1 MEIPVAFQLGDCR
14 VDPVKRTLSC
24 ESLGTLSLQPKFVDV
39 LYQLAEHYPEV
50 VSRDHLIDT
59 IWEGNHFVGA
69 KALTNAIWH
78 LRRALAQVDPDR
90 EWIETLRKGG
100 YRLKVRPEPL
110 EHKALKPLETRRR
123 VSWLMRASL
132 ALALGVGATLTYLF
146 WHFAT
151 TDHHKLTRQLTS
163 LTRTPG
169 RELFPAPSP
178 DGRYL
183 VYYWNRYT
191 QPSELY
197 LKDLTQPDLPPRK
210 LTDSPDQDGRAY
222 WGPKGRTLVYARSG
236 RDYCHLVRHRL
247 ATNTVTKLADCAVGT
262 AVGLDLSVDGRL
274 LAYLGEAE
282 DGRNQI
288 FVLPLDGRSPARAVP
303 CSGSACELVD
313 RDVAIADDGK
323 KLLISRRATN
333 SKEVIFLHHLE
344 TGEERQL
351 TFAFEDVRGMEW
363 LDERRALF
371 ASQRSRIRSGYLLD
385 VDSGERQSLPIAGL
399 SYPRKVPGQ
408 PQVVFHS
415 WDHANYISVLARG
428 ELNHNEPYLRSE
440 ASHQD
445 PALEPGS
452 GRLAYVS
459 NESGYYEIW
468 LQDADGERRQLTRM
482 ESQLRHPAWSNDG
495 HSLAFL
501 GPGEQGNQLYVMT
514 LESGRIRALPSPY
527 RDHFKPSWS
536 LDDQAVIA
544 SVLADGQRALAW
556 FPLEG
561 PPSLL
566 TTRPGRYAQ
575 MVAPGRI
582 WFSEGNSRHNGRLY
596 ELDMTKPEQPPQ
608 LLLEPSQFGLPYTW
622 ARRDKT
628 LFFMRR
634 GGDYLELHQYDL
646 VTGRSEALI
655 RQSQRAVER
664 SASVVPLADGR
675 VLMTQTQQAEVDIL
689 RLQDP
694 MLR

>member
-1 MEIPVAFQLGDCR
+1 MERRVFRLGEALIDM
-14 VDPVKRTLSC
+14 DSRTLSSVRTGHC
-24 ESLGTLSLQPKFVDV
+24 LLQPKYMEV
-39 LYQLAEHYPEV
+39 LHQLAEHQPQV
-50 VSRDHLIDT
+50 VSRDFLIEQVWD
-59 IWEGNHFVGA
+59 GNVFVGA

-100 YRLKVRPEPL
+100 YRLTVCPEPL
-110 EHKALKPLETRRR
+110 EHKPLKPLETRRR
-123 VSWLMRASL
+123 LSWLMRASL
-132 ALALGVGATLTYLF
+132 ALALGLGTTLTYLL

-151 TDHHKLTRQLTS
+151 TDHHPLTRQLTT
-163 LTRTPG
+163 LIRTPG

-183 VYYWNRYT
+183 VFYWERYK
-191 QPSELY
+191 QAGELY

-222 WGPKGRTLVYARSG
+222 WGPRGRTLVYARSG
-236 RDYCHLVRHRL
+236 RDYCHLMQHRL

-262 AVGLDLSVDGRL
+262 AVGLDLSADGRL
-274 LAYLGEAE
+274 MAYLGMGEG
-282 DGRNQI
+282 GRHQI
-288 FVLPLDGRSPARAVP
+288 FVLNLEDRSAPRAVP
-303 CSGSACELVD
+303 CAGRACELVD
-313 RDVAIADDGK
+313 RDVAIADDGS
-323 KLLISRRATN
+323 KLLISRREAY
-333 SKEVIFLHHLE
+333 SKEVIFLHHLDS
-344 TGEERQL
+344 GEERQL

-363 LDERRALF
+363 LDDNRALF
-371 ASQRSRIRSGYLLD
+371 ASQRSGIRSGYLLD
-385 VDSGERQSLPIAGL
+385 IDSGERQSLPIAGL

-428 ELNHNEPYLRSE
+428 ELNHNEPYLRSD

-459 NESGYYEIW
+459 NESGYYEVW

-582 WFSEGNSRHNGRLY
+582 WFSEGNSRYNGRLY
-596 ELDMTKPEQPPQ
+596 ELDMTKPEPSPQ
-608 LLLEPSQFGLPYTW
+608 LLLGPSQFGLPYTW

-675 VLMTQTQQAEVDIL
+675 ILMTQTQQAEVDIL